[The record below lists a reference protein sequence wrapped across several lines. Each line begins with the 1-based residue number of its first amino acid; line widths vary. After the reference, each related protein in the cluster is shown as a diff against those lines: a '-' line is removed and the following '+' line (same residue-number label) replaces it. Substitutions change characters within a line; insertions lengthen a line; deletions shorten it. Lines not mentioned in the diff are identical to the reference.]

1 MLISPS
7 PPTQCFFHGLHN
19 QDKFENFMIANYRQ
33 MIFINYYDNTDE
45 TVLIPQVGTETGGS
59 LVLVENQL
67 SLTKEFD

>member
-1 MLISPS
+1 
-7 PPTQCFFHGLHN
+7 
-19 QDKFENFMIANYRQ
+19 MIANYRQ